1 MERHNKAIDI
11 MLEEQ
16 KIQLHQKSQRIEF
29 FEKKIELLEEQSA
42 KMKNRMHQN
51 ISQYEHEIHIKE
63 EIHTR
68 EVSIS

>member
-51 ISQYEHEIHIKE
+51 ISQYENEIHIKE